1 VKKSF
6 AFLFVAMAICSCLKD
21 DSEVVFALPPKT
33 QTGQNV
39 LGFML
44 DESVWTNHNRV
55 CFPFAGGCRD
65 NVTAFYRK
73 GDMEIQ
79 ADRVIFKK
87 GSRKSTETLS
97 FSWSTDFRGL
107 VNYSTFSNDTIG
119 VVYSFSEPGQPEK
132 NYTLSPQHPN
142 FSIRLNRLDTIN
154 KIVSGEFFGTL
165 YSKAL
170 DTTNAIS
177 ITDSIVIQSG
187 RFDIKLR

>member
-1 VKKSF
+1 LKKSF
-6 AFLFVAMAICSCLKD
+6 AFLCVAMVICSCLKD
-21 DSEVVFALPPKT
+21 DSKVIFALPPQT

-44 DESVWTNHNRV
+44 NESVWTNHNRV

-65 NVTAFYRK
+65 NVTAFYRN

-97 FSWSTDFRGL
+97 FSWSTGFSSL
-107 VNYSTFSNDTIG
+107 VNYSTFSNDSIG
-119 VVYSFSEPGQPEK
+119 VLYRFSEVGQPEK

-177 ITDSIVIQSG
+177 LTDSIVIQSG

>member
-1 VKKSF
+1 
-6 AFLFVAMAICSCLKD
+6 MAICSCLKD

-65 NVTAFYRK
+65 NVTAFYRN

-177 ITDSIVIQSG
+177 LTDSIVIQSG